1 MKGRITMSIK
11 ETERIA
17 IVGKLIDKKITTLEA
32 SKMIGVTTRQ
42 VRRIKARYIKEG
54 ARGLVHKLRGRQSN
68 KKIDKKELKRAMRI
82 VQEQYSD
89 FGPTLAHEKLVE
101 NHRITFSKETLR
113 KQMIKEGIWK
123 VKRRR
128 KKTHHP
134 MRERRACEGELIQID
149 GSPEYW
155 FEDRADKCNLNIAID
170 DATGK
175 IMAGIFTPTETTESY
190 IRMMTKYIN
199 SYGRPLAI
207 YADRHSIF
215 RVNNSNKGSASRY
228 DEINETQFQRIL
240 RELDIELISAYSPQ
254 AKGRVERAFE
264 TLQDRLIKEMRLE
277 GISSIKEGNKFLT
290 SYFKTF
296 NSKFAVKP
304 TSEKDVHRELLP
316 GTELETIM
324 CLKEQRVISK
334 NLTFQYK
341 NVLYQLD
348 VKKGHEY
355 IYRKSDITIL
365 EKLDKKLDFKYMGH
379 PIEVKVVKRN
389 RKSKVATAK
398 EINHIVEKAK
408 DKKAKVFKFK
418 ILGRT
423 FLFGRKPDIFNLP

>member
-17 IVGKLIDKKITTLEA
+17 IVEKLIDKKITTLEA
-32 SKMIGVTTRQ
+32 SKLMGVSTRQ
-42 VRRIKARYIKEG
+42 VRRIKARYKKEG
-54 ARGLVHKLRGRQSN
+54 AKGLVHKARGKTSSR
-68 KKIDKKELKRAMRI
+68 KIDDKELRKATKI
-82 VQEQYSD
+82 VKEQYSD

-101 NHRITFSKETLR
+101 KHEITFSKETLR
-113 KQMIKEGIWK
+113 KQMIKESIWK

-128 KKTHHP
+128 KKSHHP
-134 MRERRACEGELIQID
+134 MRERRSCEGELIQID

-155 FEDRADKCNLNIAID
+155 FEDRAGKCNLNIAID

-190 IRMMTKYIN
+190 MRMMTDYIN
-199 SYGRPLAI
+199 LHGRPLTI

-215 RVNNSNKGSASRY
+215 RVNTSNRGSASRY

-240 RELDIELISAYSPQ
+240 RELDIELIPAYSPQ

-277 GISSIKEGNKFLT
+277 GISSIEEGNKFLPI
-290 SYFKTF
+290 YFKAF
-296 NSKFAVKP
+296 NNKFAVNP
-304 TSEKDVHRELLP
+304 TSEKNVHRELLP
-316 GTELETIM
+316 GTELERIM
-324 CLKEQRVISK
+324 CLKEERVISK

-341 NVLYQLD
+341 NILYQLK
-348 VKKGHEY
+348 VKAGHEY
-355 IYRKSDITIL
+355 VYRKGRVMIL
-365 EKLDKKLDFKYMGH
+365 EKLNGTIGFEYMGH
-379 PIEVKVVKRN
+379 PIEVQVVKRN
-389 RKSKVATAK
+389 RRSKVATAK
-398 EINHIVEKAK
+398 EINNIVDNTKAK
-408 DKKAKVFKFK
+408 KQKVFKFK